1 MKIYFTLFAILFTEG
16 VCFSQ
21 TQTLHAF
28 NAKTILGA
36 NLDFSTLYGKKVMIV
51 NTASY
56 CGYTYQYEDLQSLYD
71 MYKDSN
77 FTIIGFPCND
87 FSNQEPGS
95 DSLINE
101 FCTDIYGITFQ
112 MMSKVAVVSQDT
124 APIFKWLQ
132 RADLNG
138 VADVSVNWNF
148 NKFLIDE
155 AGHWVRHFTNLTEP
169 FDTAIVNW
177 ILSPSVLPDTTDS
190 TGTGLQHIQQPEIK
204 VSHLAG
210 NLLISFAHVVPCEN
224 ARVNLFATS
233 GALLAVIHD
242 GFLQGNEVFTL
253 DTRTVSPGI
262 YVLQFASSRQSKTF
276 KLVLAE

>member
-1 MKIYFTLFAILFTEG
+1 MVLIAG
-16 VCFSQ
+16 VCAAQ
-21 TQTLHAF
+21 TQTLHDF

-56 CGYTYQYEDLQSLYD
+56 CGWTYQYETLEELYEQ
-71 MYKDSN
+71 YSDSN

-95 DSLINE
+95 DSSINE
-101 FCTDIYGITFQ
+101 FCEDIYGITFQ

-124 APIFKWLQ
+124 APIYKWLQ
-132 RADLNG
+132 RAALNG

-177 ILSPSVLPDTTDS
+177 ILSPSVLPDTTDTTS
-190 TGTGLQHIQQPEIK
+190 TGLSDIREPEVKI
-204 VSHLAG
+204 SHLAE
-210 NLLISFAHVVPCEN
+210 NLTISFANVIPDEN
-224 ARVNLFATS
+224 TRVNLFS
-233 GALLAVIHD
+233 PDGRLLAVIHK
-242 GFLQGNEVFTL
+242 GLLQGNEVIPI
-253 DTRTVSPGI
+253 DTRTLNAGVYI
-262 YVLQFASSRQSKTF
+262 LQLANSRQNRSF
-276 KLVLAE
+276 RLFVAG